1 MSNDIQPSAA
11 RAPAPAHSPAATA
24 AALPAARAAE
34 VKPTPPATAEVKPAV
49 ENRPDPHEARRTLQE
64 TSEKLNQQLA
74 KNGRDLSFSVDDV
87 ANRVVLTVK
96 NREGEVVRQIP
107 NEVVLR
113 VAHNIEEMKG
123 LLQDEKS

>member
-11 RAPAPAHSPAATA
+11 RAPAAAAATA
-24 AALPAARAAE
+24 TTR
-34 VKPTPPATAEVKPAV
+34 TPEVKPAPPAPAEVKAAV
-49 ENRPDPHEARRTLQE
+49 ENKPDPQEIRRTLQE
-64 TSEKLNQQLA
+64 TSEKMNQQMA

-87 ANRVVLTVK
+87 ANKVVLTVK